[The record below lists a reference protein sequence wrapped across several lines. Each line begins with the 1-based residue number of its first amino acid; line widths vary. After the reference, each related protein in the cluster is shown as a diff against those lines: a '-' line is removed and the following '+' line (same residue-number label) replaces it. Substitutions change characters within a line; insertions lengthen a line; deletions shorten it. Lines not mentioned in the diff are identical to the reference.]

1 MPATL
6 RIRGVRG
13 RLLRTVPRKAVVL
26 LSGGLD
32 SATTL
37 YWALDRGYE
46 VHCLIFDYGQR
57 HRREIN
63 QAKNI
68 SGKANCKYRVVKIEL
83 PWKGSSLLDGKAPI
97 PKNRPLSEILHFVQD
112 RPALSRAK
120 GEMAGTIP
128 STYVPARNA
137 IFLSMATSFAEA
149 IGADSIFIGA
159 HRFDSSGY
167 PDCRPEF
174 YQAFS
179 EVIKKGTK
187 AGAEKK
193 KISVKTPLIN
203 KTKAQIIKMGSR
215 LGVPFQLTWSCYEG
229 GKSPC
234 GRCDSCKL
242 RARGFKEVG
251 VEDPLLGTR
260 K

>member
-1 MPATL
+1 M
-6 RIRGVRG
+6 
-13 RLLRTVPRKAVVL
+13 RTVPEKAVVL

-46 VHCLIFDYGQR
+46 VRCLIFDYGQR
-57 HRREIN
+57 HRREIER
-63 QAKNI
+63 AK
-68 SGKANCKYRVVKIEL
+68 STSRKANCRYRVVKIEL
-83 PWKGSSLLDGKAPI
+83 PWKGSSLLDRKVPV
-97 PKNRPLSEILHFVQD
+97 PENRGLSEM
-112 RPALSRAK
+112 ARA
-120 GEMAGTIP
+120 IP

-174 YQAFS
+174 YRAFS
-179 EVIKKGTK
+179 EVIKRGTR

-215 LGVPFQLTWSCYEG
+215 LGVPFRLTWSCYEG
-229 GKSPC
+229 GRSPC

-242 RARGFKEVG
+242 RAKGFEEAG
-251 VEDPLLGTR
+251 LPDPLLM
-260 K
+260 